1 MTVTIAEKSYRAVV
15 VHSDAHDKRRQKKL
29 ARRLTESQEK
39 AERTPNKAS
48 KVEYFCRE
56 DAEAA
61 AEKLCSEKTPY
72 HSCECRVEEKVT
84 YARGRPPKNGVHK
97 VAKVRYILAGEVVER
112 SNEVERIR
120 EASGCFVLMTNTPTE
135 GDMTHSPTDVLVAY
149 KEQHG
154 IERNFGFLKDPLFV
168 NDMFVKRPDRI
179 EVLGFILLTSL
190 LVWNLMEHVMREY
203 LKRTD
208 STIPGWDRKPTQT
221 PTSFMMTTKFKGVL
235 VAELDGEWQ
244 FTVPLTSEQ
253 QQYVRALG
261 LTEDAL
267 LRKGKTHT
275 IRNSPGRSYEGWGM

>member
-1 MTVTIAEKSYRAVV
+1 
-15 VHSDAHDKRRQKKL
+15 DKRRQKKL
-29 ARRLTESQEK
+29 ARKLRESREK
-39 AERTPNKAS
+39 AKVMLNKAG
-48 KVEYFCRE
+48 KVNYFCRE

-61 AEKLCSEKTPY
+61 AGKLREKKALY

-84 YARGRPPKNGVHK
+84 YARGRPPKNGERK
-97 VAKVRYILAGEVVER
+97 VSRVRYILKGEVVER
-112 SNEVERIR
+112 SDEIERIR
-120 EASGCFVLMTNTPTE
+120 EASGCFVLLTNTPTVGE
-135 GDMTHSPTDVLVAY
+135 MAHSPAAVLVAY

-168 NDMFVKRPDRI
+168 NDIFLKRPDRI

-190 LVWNLMEHVMREY
+190 LVWNLMEHVMRQY

-235 VAELDGEWQ
+235 VAELDGKWQ

-253 QQYVRALG
+253 RQYVQALG
-261 LTEDAL
+261 LTEDSL
-267 LRKGKTHT
+267 LRKDKVQTPHHQKLH
-275 IRNSPGRSYEGWGM
+275 RENP